1 MNEKK
6 TTTLSGVL
14 MYPLEVGNCA
24 LILKQG
30 RVLRTSR
37 VVAIHQKKCDEIRFE
52 TMNTNYRL
60 LLDTFPQAAEQK
72 MLCMVA

>member
-1 MNEKK
+1 MNDKK

-14 MYPLEVGNCA
+14 MYPLEVGSCA
-24 LILKQG
+24 LILNRG

-37 VVAIHQKKCDEIRFE
+37 VVAIHRKKRDEIRFE

-60 LLDTFPQAAEQK
+60 LLDPSPQTAEE
-72 MLCMVA
+72 MLCMAA